1 MQSKKIEEIFEKNAE
16 SPINKWFADFSLVM
30 VMKGGLFMKSD
41 ELRQE
46 IIAFLE
52 ENGMKKGIVAK
63 QTGMSKSILSSWF
76 SGRANLNAKEID
88 IVSKF
93 LSEKKKKF
101 A

>member
-16 SPINKWFADFSLVM
+16 SPINKRLADFPLVM

-46 IIAFLE
+46 MIAFLE